1 MAGLVRRNVAGRVQ
15 ELLSSF
21 RVLILGG
28 ARQTGK
34 TTLVRDLL
42 ALPDRSWFS
51 LDDEGVLARAVDD
64 PVGFVDT
71 LPRPAAVDEFQRA
84 GRGLLLAVKQAV
96 DRDSTRGQLLLTGS
110 TNYLADRSLAE
121 TLAGRAGRVQLWPLS
136 MGERLGR
143 RETFVDDLF
152 EPDAWPGHAEPFSR
166 ADMVPVLLQGGYPEL
181 VTHSLTA
188 RQRRNWFEAY
198 VQDVVSRE
206 ALRPLV
212 DVRLE
217 AELRRLL
224 RLIAARTAQ
233 QLVVSSVAV
242 EAEIG
247 RDTAANYLAL
257 LEALHL
263 VRLVPAW
270 STSAVTSAKRRPKV
284 VLVDSGLAADLT
296 GVGEED
302 FLPRADGVAAGA
314 MFDTF
319 VTTEVMK
326 QATWSER
333 SVDLGYYRDRDGAEV
348 DLIVEDRRT
357 TEVAAIEIK
366 MTSTPSSRQVRHMA
380 ALRDRLG
387 DRFRVGLLLHAGTQR
402 LPMGDRLWAVPVSAL
417 WRER

>member
-110 TNYLADRSLAE
+110 TNYLADRSLSE

-152 EPDAWPGHAEPFSR
+152 EPDAWPGGAEPFAR

-181 VTHSLTA
+181 VTHSLTP